1 MSAMPGRRYALPRH
15 PGAISIVHLTQKVPI
30 GEVRVRYPRALH
42 RGGARESMGAELLN
56 VRCVLLVPCRTDRT
70 DIARLVGTG
79 RAAGFR
85 MGLWVM
91 CHHFPTLSRSIRATA
106 RFLSARDPQFWQN
119 QRGARFEFF
128 GFSNRETL
136 LDPPPSVIIR
146 SVAHKT
152 RACRNGSQGSRPD
165 QADRRCRRRRT
176 PRRVRRRR
184 RVHPVPVPEHALR
197 RCDDL
202 PTRPGILPRPPRC
215 AARRLSAVVHRPT
228 DGWVRA

>member
-1 MSAMPGRRYALPRH
+1 MPGRRYALPRH

-42 RGGARESMGAELLN
+42 RGGARESMIGAELST
-56 VRCVLLVPCRTDRT
+56 VRCVLLVPCRTE
-70 DIARLVGTG
+70 IARLVGTG

-128 GFSNRETL
+128 GFSNRGTLL
-136 LDPPPSVIIR
+136 LDPSTVHHHSFGRTQDKSVSKWFTRFSPR
-146 SVAHKT
+146 S
-152 RACRNGSQGSRPD
+152 SRP
-165 QADRRCRRRRT
+165 A
-176 PRRVRRRR
+176 
-184 RVHPVPVPEHALR
+184 VPSASDSSSGSPA
-197 RCDDL
+197 
-202 PTRPGILPRPPRC
+202 PPC
-215 AARRLSAVVHRPT
+215 APSSCP
-228 DGWVRA
+228 

>member
-42 RGGARESMGAELLN
+42 RGGARESMIGAELST
-56 VRCVLLVPCRTDRT
+56 VRCVLLVPCRTE
-70 DIARLVGTG
+70 IARLVGIG

-106 RFLSARDPQFWQN
+106 RFLSARDPKVLAKPKGCPFLNSLVFPTGERCCWT
-119 QRGARFEFF
+119 RA
-128 GFSNRETL
+128 
-136 LDPPPSVIIR
+136 PSIIIR